1 MSPST
6 PTQDLSLSAVTPEAP
21 LPCRT
26 ADANLWFA
34 EFPQQLARAQALCY
48 QCPIRSECLEIALRR
63 REPWGVWGGQIFD
76 RGRVIT
82 FKRGRGRPPGSR
94 PARNRKIREEV
105 TGERSQ
111 RRGTRARL
119 VTSP

>member
-6 PTQDLSLSAVTPEAP
+6 SALSQPFATPDAP
-21 LPCRT
+21 LPCQS
-26 ADANLWFA
+26 ADADLWFA

-48 QCPIRSECLEIALRR
+48 DCPVRAACLDIALRR

-82 FKRGRGRPPGSR
+82 FKRGRGRPPR
-94 PARNRKIREEV
+94 PRPGRP
-105 TGERSQ
+105 ERSEG
-111 RRGTRARL
+111 RGRASL
-119 VTSP
+119 VSAPTG